1 MFSTSSLDVNFDL
14 MGNNKDTGLEI
25 SDGIRQND
33 KYLLILRHVNL
44 KIMTSVK
51 LILNNSVL
59 LTSEK
64 YLCIWLQVK
73 KNIDKSHL

>member
-64 YLCIWLQVK
+64 YLCI
-73 KNIDKSHL
+73 